1 MDSNN
6 SGRNRNLAPE
16 VKQGIRLKTAAVSES
31 ALKDHENINKDNISS
46 RDKAVSTIKW

>member
-16 VKQGIRLKTAAVSES
+16 VKQGIGLKTDSVSENG
-31 ALKDHENINKDNISS
+31 LKDHENIHKGNISS

>member
-6 SGRNRNLAPE
+6 SGRNRNLSPE
-16 VKQGIRLKTAAVSES
+16 VKQGIRLKTEADSES
-31 ALKDHENINKDNISS
+31 GLNDHEKINEGNSSS